1 MEWMSRQRREFANR
15 SAAMERRCHR
25 RRSSR
30 SVPPPPLAVVLFL
43 ACIVARASCDDNVEA
58 SAEALEQENEQ
69 LKERLKLLQ
78 EHLKDEEQFS
88 YVVTRGYIAGAEN
101 VYMETMEVANAKQW
115 CNSNPGCYGFT
126 FLGGS
131 DGEQQP
137 DDEVTVTFKGPP
149 EPGTTNLDVEPD
161 QAYVS
166 YVKHTNSASILGHV
180 GDAGMQLEGS
190 SAALVGHW
198 IGFSSAGLL
207 FVLGLAGTVACRHR
221 CRRSTSQGSAAL
233 LPGPR

>member
-1 MEWMSRQRREFANR
+1 MAFCRPLILPVLLFGCFATR
-15 SAAMERRCHR
+15 
-25 RRSSR
+25 
-30 SVPPPPLAVVLFL
+30 V
-43 ACIVARASCDDNVEA
+43 ACNGAIAD

-78 EHLKDEEQFS
+78 EHLKDEERYS

-101 VYMETMEVANAKQW
+101 VYMETMEVASAKQW
-115 CNSNPGCYGFT
+115 CNSNSGCYGFT
-126 FLGGS
+126 FLGS
-131 DGEQQP
+131 TDGEQQP

-198 IGFSSAGLL
+198 IGFSSVGLL
-207 FVLGLAGTVACRHR
+207 LVLGLVVTVACGRR
-221 CRRSTSQGSAAL
+221 CRSSGGGGKAPQALL

>member
-1 MEWMSRQRREFANR
+1 MVFFRPRLLLLFGCFATR
-15 SAAMERRCHR
+15 
-25 RRSSR
+25 
-30 SVPPPPLAVVLFL
+30 
-43 ACIVARASCDDNVEA
+43 VACDDD

-78 EHLKDEEQFS
+78 EHLKDEEQYS

-101 VYMETMEVANAKQW
+101 VYMETMEVASAKQW

-126 FLGGS
+126 FLGS
-131 DGEQQP
+131 TDGEQQP

-207 FVLGLAGTVACRHR
+207 LVLGLVVTVTCGRR
-221 CRRSTSQGSAAL
+221 CRSSSGGGGKAPQASL